1 MAKKATLAEPP
12 VVPTPDV
19 MEIARDVENDEWLVI
34 ASDGLWDTV
43 NSTQCATFI
52 KQEMKKNPRVSA
64 DELADALVKRA
75 IRFRTQDNVAVV
87 VVDLRQ
93 GATTA

>member
-1 MAKKATLAEPP
+1 
-12 VVPTPDV
+12 